1 MDFSRFINDAL
12 SFTQNQSL
20 IIIIVLALVLLY
32 FLYRKPKLFFGL
44 LILGALLVGI
54 FYLITGIS
62 GPAKEQKKKLIQ
74 EEKQVN
80 TDR

>member
-1 MDFSRFINDAL
+1 MDFSRFMNDIL
-12 SFTQNQSL
+12 SFAQNQPV
-20 IIIIVLALVLLY
+20 IIIILALVLLY
-32 FLYRKPKLFFGL
+32 FLYRKPKLFFGI

-54 FYLITGIS
+54 FYLISNIS

-80 TDR
+80 P